1 MAFRKKNN
9 IKFIKKKKKNFIH
22 FYVKRFSN
30 KILLKFKNLTYS
42 YNNWSQKSMIKEKRK
57 NINLTIK
64 KILFQTITIII
75 FPEIMIQINNQ
86 KQYKNYLINYPY
98 P

>member
-1 MAFRKKNN
+1 
-9 IKFIKKKKKNFIH
+9 
-22 FYVKRFSN
+22 
-30 KILLKFKNLTYS
+30 
-42 YNNWSQKSMIKEKRK
+42 MIKEKKK

-86 KQYKNYLINYPY
+86 KQYKNYLINYP
-98 P
+98 